1 MMKINRDEHM
11 VYHNTVIKNIVF
23 DVGQV
28 LLEFNW
34 RGFIDSMKLTED
46 KKKKLINVTLGNML
60 HWNEHDRGMGDEE
73 FIEKSLLLEPDIG
86 HEIEYYMKNIGTIV
100 KEYSYSVPLIKE
112 LKSKGYMVYILSNYG
127 ATPFKYAREHMK
139 FFDEVDGMVISHEVG
154 CIKPEP
160 EIYQILFDRFNLVPG
175 ECVFIDD
182 RPDNIEAAEKQ
193 GMKGIVFD
201 NIENVVEKLS
211 FMLGQEIIYDN
222 HMG

>member
-46 KKKKLINVTLGNML
+46 KKKKLINATLGNMS
-60 HWNEHDRGMGDEE
+60 HWNEHDRGMADEA
-73 FIEKSLLLEPDIG
+73 FVKKCIQLEPDIG
-86 HEIEYYMKNIGTIV
+86 PEIEYYMKNIGTIV
-100 KEYSYSVPLIKE
+100 REYDYSVPLIRE
-112 LKSKGYMVYILSNYG
+112 LKAKGYMVYILSNYG
-127 ATPFKYAREHMK
+127 TTPFKYAREHMK

-160 EIYQILFDRFNLVPG
+160 EIYHILLDRFNLIPG

-182 RPDNIEAAEKQ
+182 RADNIEAAKNL

-201 NIENVVEKLS
+201 EIGNVTEQLS
-211 FMLGQEIIYDN
+211 NMLGQEILS
-222 HMG
+222 